1 MRPDGTRIVRRVVV
15 RNSGV
20 PMGRKLCGA
29 SLSQFMRP
37 SIHASRWDADS
48 CGASLSQFMRPYG
61 TRIRAARRCLN
72 SCVPTGRGFVRRV
85 VVSIHAS
92 LRDADSCGASLSQF
106 MRPDG
111 TRGACCAPLSLN
123 SCVLNS
129 CVPTGRGF
137 VRRVVVS
144 IHASLRDADSCG
156 ASLSQF
162 MRPDGTRIVRRVVV
176 SIRASRW
183 DADSCGASSSQ
194 FMRPYGTQAVR
205 CVP

>member
-1 MRPDGTRIVRRVVV
+1 
-15 RNSGV
+15 
-20 PMGRKLCGA
+20 
-29 SLSQFMRP
+29 
-37 SIHASRWDADS
+37 
-48 CGASLSQFMRPYG
+48 
-61 TRIRAARRCLN
+61 
-72 SCVPTGRGFVRRV
+72 VRRV

-144 IHASLRDADSCG
+144 IHASRWDADRAARRRLNSG
-156 ASLSQF
+156 VPMGRGF
-162 MRPDGTRIVRRVVV
+162 VRRVVV
-176 SIRASRW
+176 SIHASLRDAGRAVCPVGTPDFSTCTPITRHRPVGTIESSIRASSIHASRW
-183 DADSCGASSSQ
+183 DADRAARRRLNS
-194 FMRPYGTQAVR
+194 
-205 CVP
+205 CVPMGRGTCGVSRRDT